1 MIPQVGIYNRWLATL
16 GGGEKHSLAI
26 AEHLRNRSQVSVIS
40 HKPVSKVQAQ
50 ERLNL
55 DLTGVEF
62 ITIPNCHSKEVSSI
76 SNNYDLFINASHLD
90 YFPSNARYSTALI
103 YFPAKLGRRIIWGRR
118 LKDYLRN
125 WFQIPTLLTDIH
137 AFDASG
143 KTFKWTLDAST
154 NILLPKSSNQYNV
167 LIDLRSID
175 DRVHNIRILLDGKE
189 IHNIAISDYYEQTT
203 ANIYVASPSRHKHHE
218 LTIAVSDSVPIDG
231 QPKLE
236 ISNIR
241 LSLPKYR
248 LYKKLFESKYKGWG
262 IKLQYFPPG
271 NTLLEYIDTY
281 DAIWA
286 NSQFTRK
293 WVKKYWHRDSD
304 VLYPPVNVENYVMR
318 PKRNF
323 ILNVGRFFAGQHN
336 KKHGDMI
343 RAFRELV
350 DNGLEGW
357 EFHLAGGKTHGTE
370 NDVYLDQLFKMSES
384 YPIYIY
390 PDASYEKLKT
400 LYEESP
406 IYWHASGYGESEK
419 KYPEKFEHFGITT
432 VEAMAAGCIPI
443 VINKGG
449 QPEIVE
455 HGTNGYLWNTMPE
468 LKTHTMNLINNPA
481 QRGIISK
488 NAVKRSKSFGF
499 DHFGQTLDM
508 LLEGS
513 GVL

>member
-1 MIPQVGIYNRWLATL
+1 MNPRVGIYNRWLATL

-40 HKPVSKVQAQ
+40 HKPVSKDRAE

-62 ITIPNCHSKEVSSI
+62 ITIPDCHSKEISSI
-76 SNNYDLFINASHLD
+76 TNHYDLFINASHLD
-90 YFPSNARYSTALI
+90 YFPSSARYSTTLI
-103 YFPAKLGRRIIWGRR
+103 YFPANLGRRIIWGRR
-118 LKDYLRN
+118 LKHYLRK

-143 KTFKWTLDAST
+143 ATFKWSLDTST
-154 NILLPKSSNQYNV
+154 NILLPNSNNSYNM
-167 LIDLRSID
+167 LMDLRSID
-175 DRVHNIRILLDGKE
+175 DRVRNIRVLLDGKE
-189 IHNIAISDYYEQTT
+189 IHNIAISENFERTT
-203 ANIYVASPSRHKHHE
+203 TNVRVTSPLHRKNHE
-218 LTIAVSDSVPIDG
+218 LTITVSDTVPIDG

-236 ISNIR
+236 ISNIQ
-241 LSLPKYR
+241 LSLPRYR
-248 LYKKLFESKYKGWG
+248 LYKKLMESKYKGWG
-262 IKLQYFPPG
+262 IRLQYFPPG
-271 NTLLEYIDTY
+271 NTMIDYIDTY
-281 DAIWA
+281 DSIWA
-286 NSQFTRK
+286 NSQFTSK
-293 WVKKYWHRDSD
+293 WVKKYWQRDSE
-304 VLYPPVNVENYVMR
+304 VLYPPVNVENYGMC

-336 KKHGDMI
+336 KKHGDLI
-343 RAFRELV
+343 SAFKELV

-357 EFHLAGGKTHGTE
+357 EFHLVGGKTHGTE
-370 NDVYLDQLFKMSES
+370 NDIYLDQLFTMSEG

-390 PDASYEKLKT
+390 PDASYEKLKN
-400 LYEESP
+400 LYEESL

-432 VEAMAAGCIPI
+432 VEAMAAGCIPV

-455 HGTNGYLWNTMPE
+455 HGTSGYLWDTMPE
-468 LKTHTMNLINNPA
+468 LKTHTMNLINDPA
-481 QRGIISK
+481 QRGIISN
-488 NAVKRSKSFGF
+488 NAIKRSKSFGF
-499 DHFGQTLDM
+499 DHFHKTLDK

-513 GVL
+513 GAF